1 MIRNVYMTHK
11 IDDYAVT
18 LLRPNVHFVLE
29 SGKEFT
35 APIYSSMMYEHCE
48 DFGAD
53 KDTMKEIDRLYA
65 EFLESL
71 RNLEPDDPLKQYLI
85 RRCKY
90 DAEYAR
96 ILGL

>member
-1 MIRNVYMTHK
+1 MIRNVYMTNK

-18 LLRPNVHFVLE
+18 PLRPNVHFVLE

-35 APIYSSMMYEHCE
+35 APIYSSMMYEHCK

-53 KDTMKEIDRLYA
+53 RDIMKKIDDLYT

-71 RNLEPDDPLKQYLI
+71 RNLEPDDPLKGWLI
-85 RRCKY
+85 RKCKY
-90 DAEYAR
+90 DIEYAR